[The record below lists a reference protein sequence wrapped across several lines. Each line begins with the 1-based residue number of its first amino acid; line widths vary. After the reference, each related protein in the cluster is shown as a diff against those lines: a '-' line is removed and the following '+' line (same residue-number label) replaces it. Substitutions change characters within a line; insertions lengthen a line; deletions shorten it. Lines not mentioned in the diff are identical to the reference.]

1 MTSVLFSNIT
11 RFWFLLV
18 PVIAMSIVILASNEL
33 VKHPINNW
41 LTWGAFS
48 YPLSFLVTDITNR
61 LFNAQAAR
69 RVVYVGFSLGV
80 GLSLFI
86 DIRIAVASGS
96 AFLIAQLLDIYVFNK
111 LRNLSWWKA
120 PLASSIVG
128 SALDTALFFTIAFAY
143 SDLPWITW
151 AIGDFSAK
159 LFMAASLLPIFRI
172 LVNFYPISLK
182 PIKT

>member
-172 LVNFYPISLK
+172 LVNFYPTSLK

>member
-172 LVNFYPISLK
+172 LVNFYPTSLK
-182 PIKT
+182 LIKT

>member
-1 MTSVLFSNIT
+1 
-11 RFWFLLV
+11 
-18 PVIAMSIVILASNEL
+18 MSIVILASNEL

-111 LRNLSWWKA
+111 LRSLSWWKA

-172 LVNFYPISLK
+172 LVNFYPTSLK

>member
-1 MTSVLFSNIT
+1 MTSLLFSNIT
-11 RFWFLLV
+11 RFWFLSV

-172 LVNFYPISLK
+172 LVNFYPTSLK

>member
-1 MTSVLFSNIT
+1 MTSLLFSNIT

-172 LVNFYPISLK
+172 LVNFYPTSLK

>member
-1 MTSVLFSNIT
+1 MTSLLFSNIT
-11 RFWFLLV
+11 RFWFLSV

-33 VKHPINNW
+33 VKHPINHW

-172 LVNFYPISLK
+172 LVNFYPTSLK

>member
-1 MTSVLFSNIT
+1 
-11 RFWFLLV
+11 
-18 PVIAMSIVILASNEL
+18 MSIVILASNEL

-172 LVNFYPISLK
+172 LVNFYPTSLK
-182 PIKT
+182 LIKT

>member
-1 MTSVLFSNIT
+1 MTSLLFSNIT

-172 LVNFYPISLK
+172 LVNFYPTSLK
-182 PIKT
+182 LIKT

>member
-33 VKHPINNW
+33 VKHPINSW

-172 LVNFYPISLK
+172 LVNFYPRSLK
-182 PIKT
+182 LIKT